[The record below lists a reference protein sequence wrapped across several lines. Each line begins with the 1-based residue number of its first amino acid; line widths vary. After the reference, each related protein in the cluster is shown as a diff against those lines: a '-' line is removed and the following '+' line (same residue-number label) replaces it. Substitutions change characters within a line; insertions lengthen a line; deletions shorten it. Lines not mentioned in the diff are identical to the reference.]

1 MKRIITGT
9 KATEKDADKTEAVK
23 RKTEKE
29 KEVEINDKILV
40 GVTSEKEDDSND
52 SINSIREVVF
62 SILILLPRGTILP
75 PARPIVRPIT
85 LEVGTARK
93 RLFILVYRT
102 PEKPRDAPV
111 VPITPLDTI
120 TREVSPV
127 TISPPAPTEIPTSTA
142 LVRLNERER
151 RAGKNA
157 AYLEVMAIE
166 RGRGRGRRGH
176 GGQA

>member
-9 KATEKDADKTEAVK
+9 KAAEKNTDKVEAIK
-23 RKTEKE
+23 RKTEKK

-40 GVTSEKEDDSND
+40 DVTLGTEDDSND

-62 SILILLPRGTILP
+62 SILISPPRGTILP
-75 PARPIVRPIT
+75 LVRPIVRPIT
-85 LEVGTARK
+85 PEAGTARK

-102 PEKPRDAPV
+102 LEKPRDAPV
-111 VPITPLDTI
+111 APITSLDTI

-127 TISPPAPTEIPTSTA
+127 TILPPAPAKILASTA
-142 LVRLNERER
+142 LVRLNGRER
-151 RAGKNA
+151 RVGKNVV
-157 AYLEVMAIE
+157 YLEAMAIE